1 MASGKRIA
9 MVLGEVALGRTREMD
24 LVVVD
29 SVKTSAMVSV
39 AVAECLP
46 MVALETRRVRVGEV
60 SLTVAFVYSGSVLVV
75 SVSNG

>member
-1 MASGKRIA
+1 
-9 MVLGEVALGRTREMD
+9 
-24 LVVVD
+24 
-29 SVKTSAMVSV
+29 
-39 AVAECLP
+39 VAECLP